1 MWEASENFQIRGS
14 NTGINEDQKLH
25 SFHIIR
31 RYKLPLRTTV
41 KNRYCIGSQLPEA
54 TFRALA
60 RAYFVGEKTEEA
72 ARSLKLSQA
81 TVKNLYRRIT
91 YRLIDDFELFEF
103 HRQLLTDC
111 FETGGRRVETL
122 KRCLWQCPGDKGY
135 GELPDRDICAECP
148 FAAEFRQDM
157 QFDHAALTMFFE
169 RRSLAP
175 LTSFSFVNRAA
186 YMFAQK
192 RFLYGPVAERRRQ
205 AGQFIKVLKARPLGS
220 TGTKEQIAD
229 RYVNLKGVRPL
240 WYVATHNE
248 AYYLPDHEMM

>member
-1 MWEASENFQIRGS
+1 M
-14 NTGINEDQKLH
+14 
-25 SFHIIR
+25 
-31 RYKLPLRTTV
+31 V
-41 KNRYCIGSQLPEA
+41 MKNRYCIGSKLPEA
-54 TFRALA
+54 TFRALM

-72 ARSLKLSQA
+72 ARKLKLSPA

-91 YRLIDDFELFEF
+91 YRLIDDYQLFEF
-103 HRQLLTDC
+103 HRELLTDC

-135 GELPDRDICAECP
+135 AGLPDREACAACP
-148 FAAEFRQDM
+148 FASAFREEM
-157 QFDHAALTMFFE
+157 QYDHAALTMFFA

-186 YMFAQK
+186 YIFAQK
-192 RFLYGPVAERRRQ
+192 RFLYGPVTERRSE
-205 AGQFIKVLKARPLGS
+205 AAKFITVLKKEPLGS

-240 WYVATHNE
+240 WYLATHSK
-248 AYYLPDHEMM
+248 AYYLPDHDMM

>member
-1 MWEASENFQIRGS
+1 
-14 NTGINEDQKLH
+14 
-25 SFHIIR
+25 
-31 RYKLPLRTTV
+31 V
-41 KNRYCIGSQLPEA
+41 KNRYCIGSKLPEA
-54 TFRALA
+54 RFRAVV
-60 RAYFVGEKTEEA
+60 RAYFVGEKTDEA

-91 YRLIDDFELFEF
+91 YRLIDDFDDFQF
-103 HRQLLTDC
+103 HRDLLTDC

-135 GELPDRDICAECP
+135 GGLPDRDTCAECP
-148 FAAEFRQDM
+148 FAAEFREDM
-157 QFDHAALTMFFE
+157 QDDHAALTMFFS

-186 YMFAQK
+186 YIFAQK
-192 RFLYGPVAERRRQ
+192 KFLYGPPAERRRQ
-205 AGQFIKVLKARPLGS
+205 AGYYIKVLKARPLGS
-220 TGTKEQIAD
+220 MGTKEQIAD

-248 AYYLPDHEMM
+248 AYYLPDHDMM